1 MAGKTI
7 ASSELAICMQSLL
20 QQQQSGGSF
29 TPVCHEVRSRVVEEL
44 SQIAHVIKEP
54 RFKSGSLMPMPL
66 NSAWGIRKPRVYML
80 VESGLTVD

>member
-7 ASSELAICMQSLL
+7 ASSELSVCMQSLL
-20 QQQQSGGSF
+20 QQQQSGVSF
-29 TPVCHEVRSRVVEEL
+29 TPVCHGVRSRVLEEL

-54 RFKSGSLMPMPL
+54 RFKSRSLMPTPV

-80 VESGLTVD
+80 IESGLAVD

>member
-29 TPVCHEVRSRVVEEL
+29 TPVCHGVVEEL

-54 RFKSGSLMPMPL
+54 RFKSGSLMPIPV
-66 NSAWGIRKPRVYML
+66 NSA
-80 VESGLTVD
+80 